1 MSFGFKFF
9 PLKDLFYSIFP
20 TVGTY
25 GGYLNG
31 VAPKLIPNVWVALGA
46 GLIVSVILAAIFRAD
61 NIRNYKK
68 SLAEILATGYFI
80 NFTGRLG
87 KLLRNKTPVEF
98 SFPDNSV
105 KIFNADQLSVEIGM
119 PVNIKALTLY
129 AEKVEQ
135 EADIVYVREKSFS
148 EPYWLRAKLK
158 DNKLIIY
165 EFPRTLFSLSAY
177 LKTEFS
183 DEQSAE
189 RNSRKFYMYFQ
200 KKIEQLRIEHSGEI
214 ANSRLNF
221 ISV

>member
-1 MSFGFKFF
+1 MTLGLKFF

-46 GLIVSVILAAIFRAD
+46 GLIGSVILAIIFRAD

-87 KLLRNKTPVEF
+87 KLLRNKTPLEF

-105 KIFNADQLSVEIGM
+105 KSFSAEQLSVEIGM
-119 PVNIKALTLY
+119 PVNLKSLNQY

-148 EPYWLRAKLK
+148 EPYWLRAKVK
-158 DNKLIIY
+158 NDKLIIY
-165 EFPRTLFSLSAY
+165 EFPRTLFSLSGY
-177 LKTEFS
+177 LKSDFS

-189 RNSRKFYMYFQ
+189 RNSRKFYFYFH

>member
-1 MSFGFKFF
+1 MPIGFKFF
-9 PLKDLFYSIFP
+9 PVKDLFYSIFP

-46 GLIVSVILAAIFRAD
+46 GLIASVILAIIFRAD
-61 NIRNYKK
+61 NIRNYRK

-87 KLLRNKTPVEF
+87 KLLRNKTPLEF

-105 KIFNADQLSVEIGM
+105 KIFNADQLSVEIGL

-158 DNKLIIY
+158 DDKLIIY

-189 RNSRKFYMYFQ
+189 RNSRRFYSYFQ

-214 ANSRLNF
+214 TNSRLNF